1 MAAEHALP
9 DHAAKR
15 ARYTDARPIFSAFE
29 MADGR
34 QSGSINEGTERA

>member
-15 ARYTDARPIFSAFE
+15 AQYSDARPISSAFE

-34 QSGSINEGTERA
+34 QSGSINEGAERA